1 MSVFCDKD
9 ADLTPEFT
17 TECYVQ
23 RKFIAEGKIP
33 QGEEKANT
41 ILCRTA
47 SASSRAP
54 VAQRRL
60 AVQSLPNR
68 ECIRIPQAR
77 RRRCYLCALDHRQ
90 SSGLLAKPAFT
101 GLCSMYFRIRSN
113 CAMFRIQWSNDSS
126 CQNALP
132 VRPNVLFASLAE
144 TPLIPPVIRRNGT
157 RGVSST
163 CTWLG
168 TTTYACRK

>member
-17 TECYVQ
+17 TECYIR

-77 RRRCYLCALDHRQ
+77 RHGIVFDVFPNSLKMRDVPNPMVKRFVLPEC
-90 SSGLLAKPAFT
+90 SSRAP
-101 GLCSMYFRIRSN
+101 
-113 CAMFRIQWSNDSS
+113 
-126 CQNALP
+126 
-132 VRPNVLFASLAE
+132 
-144 TPLIPPVIRRNGT
+144 
-157 RGVSST
+157 
-163 CTWLG
+163 
-168 TTTYACRK
+168 